1 MKSSYDNA
9 SFLVTDV
16 IVLTVITLSAMLLM
30 ISEPLHIVIAV
41 SQQQHC
47 SKGLPCLTPSH
58 QIPPSTSSSQTSSHQ
73 IPPSTSSSQTPPS
86 TSQAPLAAAGEN
98 LYVTWWSNES
108 GDFEVFFK
116 ASTDGGKMF
125 GPKIDLSNSKGVV
138 SNNAQIA
145 ASGNNVYI
153 TWWEHNATSN
163 EPVLRVSN
171 DNGKT
176 FGDKIMLSS
185 TNNTTKPR

>member
-1 MKSSYDNA
+1 MKPSYDNA

-16 IVLTVITLSAMLLM
+16 VVLTVITLSAMLLM

-47 SKGLPCLTPSH
+47 SKGLPCLTP
-58 QIPPSTSSSQTSSHQ
+58 SHQ